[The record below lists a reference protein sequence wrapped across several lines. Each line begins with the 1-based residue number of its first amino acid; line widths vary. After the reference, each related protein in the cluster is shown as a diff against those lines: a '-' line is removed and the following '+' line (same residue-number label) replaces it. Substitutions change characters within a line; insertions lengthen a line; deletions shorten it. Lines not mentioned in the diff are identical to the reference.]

1 MKKVILLTC
10 LVLATAFLV
19 VCKHENSPPVIDD
32 VIADPDSLGLGDTTT
47 LSATVHDDND
57 DTITLMWDCIY
68 GTFISPDSQSVMW
81 VSPDSQGFY
90 YLTVVAQDEHFA
102 TDTDSVEVKVVS
114 N

>member
-1 MKKVILLTC
+1 MKKVLLLLCLAAAVIILIGC
-10 LVLATAFLV
+10 Q
-19 VCKHENSPPVIDD
+19 HENNPPVIDN
-32 VIADPDSLGLGDTTT
+32 VIADPDSLVLGDTTT
-47 LSATVHDDND
+47 LSATVHDED
-57 DTITLMWDCIY
+57 DDPITLMWDCTY